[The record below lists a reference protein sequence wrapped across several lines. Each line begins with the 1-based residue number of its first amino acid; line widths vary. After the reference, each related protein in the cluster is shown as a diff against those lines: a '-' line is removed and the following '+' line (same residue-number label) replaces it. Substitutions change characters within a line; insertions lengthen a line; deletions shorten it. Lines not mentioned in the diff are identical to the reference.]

1 MTTATDRPASSS
13 LRLAA
18 RWESKVQRA
27 AHPLSYPVLQAVPGA
42 LLRVPKLGVL
52 VKDAELVRQVLK
64 QPEIFAKNGP
74 GTSSDLWTPVLGE
87 KVLLNMSGQQHA
99 QLRRKLSPLFTPG
112 FVEALSRKA
121 LAPHLAALVQ
131 QLKAGQSVDLVQKSH
146 LFSSEVIS
154 QLVGLPAGQ
163 VHDDAFYQK
172 IHRISG
178 SVRLRNLGL
187 SDQQVREARELMTG
201 LTEAAASA
209 YQNGNPET
217 IPGRMRELGL
227 SQQEALGAVGAFALT
242 GTETLTAYIPRLIA
256 LLIDSAWLPRVAA
269 ARQFSEASISE
280 GLRVTTPVLVM
291 LRHARS
297 SATLGKFHIAP
308 GERLILLGFRINQA
322 LGTFDPERNPASEL
336 KQLWFGGGVHF
347 CLGAPL
353 AMAQIRL
360 VLDALLNAVT
370 ESGPLQIT
378 SRQPARR
385 VLIPAYQQ
393 LIVAQ

>member
-1 MTTATDRPASSS
+1 M
-13 LRLAA
+13 AA

-27 AHPLSYPVLQAVPGA
+27 AHPLSYPALQAVPGG
-42 LLRVPKLGVL
+42 LLRVPKLGIL
-52 VKDAELVRQVLK
+52 VKDAQLVREVLK
-64 QPEIFAKNGP
+64 QPETFAKNGP

-87 KVLLNMSGQQHA
+87 KVLLNMSGQDHA
-99 QLRRKLSPLFTPG
+99 QLRRKLSPLFAPG

-121 LAPHLAALVQ
+121 LAPHLATLTQ
-131 QLKAGQSVDLVQKSH
+131 QLASGQAVDLVQKSH
-146 LFSSEVIS
+146 LLSSEVIS

-163 VHDDAFYQK
+163 VHDDAFYQQ

-187 SDQQVREARELMTG
+187 SEQQLRQARELMEG
-201 LTEAAASA
+201 LTGAAKSA
-209 YQNGNPET
+209 YQSGDPET

-227 SQQEALGAVGAFALT
+227 SEQEALGAVGAFALT

-256 LLIDSAWLPRVAA
+256 LLIDSGWLPRVAA
-269 ARQFSEASISE
+269 ARQLSEASIAE

-297 SATLGKFHIAP
+297 AATLGRLRVAP
-308 GERLILLGFRINQA
+308 GERLILLGFRINQ
-322 LGTFDPERNPASEL
+322 LSGTFDPQRNSAAEL

-353 AMAQIRL
+353 AMAQTRL
-360 VLDALLNAVT
+360 VLDALLNVVS
-370 ESGPLQIT
+370 ESGPLRIS
-378 SRQPARR
+378 SRQAARR
-385 VLIPAYQQ
+385 VLIPAYQR
-393 LIVAQ
+393 LLVTR